1 MNIILFDNPHRQN
14 LFPLTL
20 TNAVAELR
28 AGIFTAKERWAL
40 QTGEKVFV
48 HTAGYLQPLYET
60 LPQEKSLW
68 VDAAVLAD
76 ATLTNLILALAE
88 GAALADEKGFIAG
101 MAYIAPDEF
110 DASNTL
116 QYFKQIQQVPA
127 VRRLQYPWQIFQW
140 NDTFLREDFAL
151 VKGQK
156 SSQLLPDNNQY
167 INPSGIFIEEGAQ
180 VGFATLNAS
189 PGPIYIGRNAVV
201 MEGTT
206 IRGPFALCEG
216 AVVKMGSRIYGA
228 TTLGPFCTGGGE
240 IKNSVM
246 QAYSNKGH
254 DGYLGDA
261 VVGRWCNL
269 GAGTTNSNVKN
280 TAAEVKMYNYPLK
293 ANLPVGTK
301 GGFVMG
307 DYSRTAI
314 NTTLNTGTVVGTC
327 CNIFDGGLLPKY
339 IPDFSWGG
347 AAADKYVFEKALRD
361 IANWKKMKHHALQDV
376 EKAVLKHIFDRN

>member
-28 AGIFTAKERWAL
+28 AGIFTARERWAL

-48 HTAGYLQPLYET
+48 HSARYLLPLYET
-60 LPQEKSLW
+60 IPHAKNLW
-68 VDAAVLAD
+68 VDAAVLA
-76 ATLTNLILALAE
+76 N
-88 GAALADEKGFIAG
+88 AALANIVLALGEGCGLADENGFIAG
-101 MAYIAPDEF
+101 VVSISPDGF
-110 DASNTL
+110 DAANP
-116 QYFKQIQQVPA
+116 QKYFNKIQQVPT

-140 NDTFLREDFAL
+140 NDTLLREDFIL
-151 VKGQK
+151 VQTQK
-156 SSQLLPDNNQY
+156 SSKPLPENNQY
-167 INPSGIFIEEGAQ
+167 TNPSQIIIEEGAQ
-180 VGFATLNAS
+180 VVFATLNAS
-189 PGPIYIGRNAVV
+189 TGPIYIGQDAVV
-201 MEGTT
+201 MEGAT

-216 AVVKMGSRIYGA
+216 AVVKMGTRIYGA
-228 TTLGPFCTGGGE
+228 TTVGPHCTAGGE

-280 TAAEVKMYNYPLK
+280 TGAEVKMFNYPAK
-293 ANLPVGTK
+293 GYLPVGQK
-301 GGFVMG
+301 GGFIMG

-314 NTTLNTGTVVGTC
+314 NTTLNTGTIVGCC
-327 CNIFDGGLLPKY
+327 CNIFDGGLMPKQ
-339 IPDFSWGG
+339 IADFSWGG
-347 AAADKYVFEKALRD
+347 ATEEKYVFEKALRD
-361 IANWKKMKHHALQDV
+361 IANWKKMKHHTLEDA
-376 EKAVLKHIFDRN
+376 EKDVLKHIFDRN

>member
-28 AGIFTAKERWAL
+28 AGIFTGKERWAFC
-40 QTGEKVFV
+40 TGEKIFV
-48 HTAGYLQPLYET
+48 HTPSYLQPLYET
-60 LPQEKSLW
+60 IPQQKSLW
-68 VDAAVLAD
+68 VDAAILAD
-76 ATLTNLILALAE
+76 AALTNIILAL
-88 GAALADEKGFIAG
+88 GDDTALADENGFIAG
-101 MAYIAPDEF
+101 VTTIE
-110 DASNTL
+110 ASGFNVANPL
-116 QYFKQIQQVPA
+116 QYFKQIHQVPA

-140 NDTFLREDFAL
+140 NDILLREDFAL
-151 VKGQK
+151 LQSKQ
-156 SSQLLPDNNQY
+156 SAQQLPADNQY
-167 INPSGIFIEEGAQ
+167 LNPSQIFIEEGAQ
-180 VGFATLNAS
+180 LTFATLNAS
-189 PGPIYIGRNAVV
+189 TGPIYIGKNAVV
-201 MEGTT
+201 MEGAT

-280 TAAEVKMYNYPLK
+280 TAAEVKMYNYPLQ
-293 ANLPVGTK
+293 ANMPVGAK
-301 GGFVMG
+301 GGFIMG

-347 AAADKYVFEKALRD
+347 ASADSYVFEKALRD